1 MKAEVRELLW
11 VGGPVILTQIL
22 QMSLSFTDTIM
33 AGRLSALDL
42 AAVAIGSSVMMPVL
56 VFCMASVLAVN
67 PIVAQNLGGRRFHLI
82 GKNVRQALWLSQ
94 MFALASFALVRNLDR
109 VMVWMQVDPEII
121 PLASGY
127 LDAISW
133 GIFSLYGY
141 VALRNFNEGLSVTR
155 PPMFIALAGALVNV
169 PANYVL
175 MYGALGVPSLGAVG
189 TGYASAIV
197 WTVMFAS
204 MLLFT
209 GRFRPY
215 RRFSIFTGWRRPEW
229 TYLSELLRV
238 GLPIGSSATLE
249 VSMFAVVGLLMGTLG
264 TVAVAAHQI
273 AINVAAL
280 AFMIPF
286 GIAIA
291 ITSRVGHSVGRGN
304 LEEARFRGWVGIG
317 VCTGAMV
324 VTALLMSL
332 APRAIVRVYTTDVD
346 VMRTAVQL
354 IFLAAIFQISDGIQV
369 SGLGALRGLKDTR
382 VPMLMSLLAYG
393 VVGLPVAIL
402 LGIRLDWG
410 PVGLWTGLI
419 VGLTVAAAL
428 HSVRFRR
435 VTSRLITSRTGAGPS
450 EEAPPA
456 TAAPAASEDR
466 RRESSMEDGLETAG

>member
-1 MKAEVRELLW
+1 MRDTLR
-11 VGGPVILTQIL
+11 VGGPVILTQLL

-56 VFCMASVLAVN
+56 VFCMGSVLAVN

-94 MFALASFALVRNLDR
+94 MFALAAFAVVRQLDT
-109 VMVWMQVDPEII
+109 VMVWMNVEADIV
-121 PLASGY
+121 PLAAGY

-133 GIFSLYGY
+133 GIFPLFGY

-197 WTVMFAS
+197 WSVMFAS
-204 MLLFT
+204 IFAFT
-209 GRFRPY
+209 HRFRPY
-215 RRFSIFTGWRRPEW
+215 RRFSIFSGWRRPEW
-229 TYLSELLRV
+229 AYLSELLRV

-249 VSMFAVVGLLMGTLG
+249 VSMFAAVGLLMGTLG
-264 TVAVAAHQI
+264 TVAVAAHQV
-273 AINVAAL
+273 ALNVAAL

-286 GIAIA
+286 GISIA

-304 LEEARFRGWVGIG
+304 LEEARFRGWMGMAVS
-317 VCTGAMV
+317 TGFMAA
-324 VTALLMSL
+324 TALLMSL
-332 APRAIVRVYTTDVD
+332 FPGAIVTVYTTDAD
-346 VMRTAVQL
+346 VMQAAVQL
-354 IFLAAIFQISDGIQV
+354 IYLAAVFQISDGIQV

-382 VPMLMSLLAYG
+382 FPLLMNVLAYG
-393 VVGLPVAIL
+393 VVGLPLAVL

-410 PVGLWTGLI
+410 PVGMWIGLI
-419 VGLTVAAAL
+419 AGLTVAALL
-428 HSVRFRR
+428 HTWRFKH
-435 VTSRLITSRTGAGPS
+435 VTSRLLSGQASPKQAA
-450 EEAPPA
+450 EAA
-456 TAAPAASEDR
+456 V
-466 RRESSMEDGLETAG
+466 